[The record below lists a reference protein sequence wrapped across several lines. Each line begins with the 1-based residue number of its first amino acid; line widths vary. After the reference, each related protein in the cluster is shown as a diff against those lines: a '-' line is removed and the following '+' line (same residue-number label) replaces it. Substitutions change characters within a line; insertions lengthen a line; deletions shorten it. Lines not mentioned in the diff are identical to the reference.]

1 MKVCSE
7 LELSYGNHLKEIL
20 NLWHGGQSAAQR
32 ITNKKG
38 AFSERDRT
46 RTCNPQIRSLV
57 PYPLGHTPAGY
68 GWEQRRIGSCRE
80 INVRKKTWRCRGSN
94 PGPHTCK
101 ACALPLSYIPW
112 IVEDGGGSRLENL
125 SGMFPLH
132 QFDQPLGVKN
142 KATHGG
148 TRTHNLPL
156 RRRTPYPLGHAGML
170 NTWLQNQNLTRTRN
184 PPTCC

>member
-1 MKVCSE
+1 MR
-7 LELSYGNHLKEIL
+7 LEL
-20 NLWHGGQSAAQR
+20 
-32 ITNKKG
+32 T
-38 AFSERDRT
+38 
-46 RTCNPQIRSLV
+46 
-57 PYPLGHTPAGY
+57 TPAY
-68 GWEQRRIGSCRE
+68 LLHIRLSYKYRALTDCATRAWWTGWRSGSVRFSFEIVTISSGRERRSIKD
-80 INVRKKTWRCRGSN
+80 NWRCRGSN

-125 SGMFPLH
+125 SGMFPPH

-184 PPTCC
+184 PPTCW